1 MLEDGQK
8 GVILQRDKET
18 YAVAPHMPCGLVTP
32 ETLRKIADVAEKH
45 QAAMKITSAARIA
58 IIGLKEDQIDSVW
71 EDLGM
76 DPGAAVG
83 LCVRSIKACPG
94 TGFCKRGMRDSLG
107 LGLRLDKKYHGME
120 LPSKLKIGVSGCP
133 HQCAESSI
141 KDIGLVGSG
150 NGWKVLVGGSAG
162 SAPRMAEKLAVNV
175 SDDDIEPLIEKIVE
189 YYKENGRK
197 NQRLGRM
204 INQMG
209 LDAFKQAIGL
219 EPSA

>member
-1 MLEDGQK
+1 MLQDGQK
-8 GVILQRDKET
+8 GVILQRDKKT
-18 YAVAPHMPCGLVTP
+18 YAVAPHLPCGLVTP
-32 ETLRKIADVAEKH
+32 EILRKLADVAEKYET
-45 QAAMKITSAARIA
+45 AALKVTSAARIA
-58 IIGLKEDQIDSVW
+58 IVGIKEEDVDNVW
-71 EDLGM
+71 ADLEM

-150 NGWKVLVGGSAG
+150 NGWKIFVGGSAG
-162 SAPRMAEKLAVNV
+162 SAPRLADKLAVNIADEDV
-175 SDDDIEPLIEKIVE
+175 EPLIEKIVDF
-189 YYKENGRK
+189 YKNNANKHERM
-197 NQRLGRM
+197 GRM
-204 INQMG
+204 IKRIG
-209 LDAFKQAIGL
+209 LDAMKQALGL
-219 EPSA
+219 E